1 MHGGLEWE
9 VWQDGGIDIHHIAMG
24 VARHN
29 MSAALRAELPLA
41 VRRFGIGGNEVFTLG
56 DCDVFGAP
64 DGVAIHGRGRP
75 GATVLAMAITHGL
88 GRAGD
93 AEFDRTAKALAF
105 ICLAH
110 QFPPLMMLR

>member
-1 MHGGLEWE
+1 
-9 VWQDGGIDIHHIAMG
+9 
-24 VARHN
+24 
-29 MSAALRAELPLA
+29 
-41 VRRFGIGGNEVFTLG
+41 
-56 DCDVFGAP
+56 
-64 DGVAIHGRGRP
+64 
-75 GATVLAMAITHGL
+75 MAITHGL